1 MSLSNLSL
9 RASSSGR
16 LSCQISA
23 NQCETKMSVNVNKN
37 EKHVKARSEGN
48 DIITNVIPPIG
59 SLHNYLTF
67 LIQIIKFQRCSCK
80 LSFLLPPYPQNT
92 PENLLIGCYSLNNYL
107 FISTITF
114 SISTSTFMLYY
125 FIISNYYKHIM
136 YMGAVHVVSQMLVLV
151 HRLLW

>member
-1 MSLSNLSL
+1 MMSLSNLSL

-23 NQCETKMSVNVNKN
+23 DQRENKMSANVNKN
-37 EKHVKARSEGN
+37 EKHVKARAQGN
-48 DIITNVIPPIG
+48 DIITNVIPPIS

-80 LSFLLPPYPQNT
+80 LSFLLPPYPQST
-92 PENLLIGCYSLNNYL
+92 TENLLIGCYSLNNYL

-114 SISTSTFMLYY
+114 YFHLVSVLPHSCFITVLYQT
-125 FIISNYYKHIM
+125 ITNVLCTWEL
-136 YMGAVHVVSQMLVLV
+136 YM
-151 HRLLW
+151 